1 MSRRVSSAKA
11 GWLTALPFAHRGL
24 HDGNRSVPENSLA
37 AARAAVAA
45 GYGIECDLQ
54 VCTDGVPIVFHD
66 DELER
71 LTGRSGPIRD
81 LTSEQAA
88 GLTLCG
94 TDERIPLFSDLLSL
108 VAGRVPLL
116 VELKACPKRD
126 ATEFAKAVVAALR
139 DYDGPSALMSF
150 DCDLVDACRG
160 LAPSS
165 VPVGLTAEGRQP
177 EELSTHGEALA
188 KGLDFVSYDHE
199 AMPNAFLDEVASRG
213 LPILCWTIRDE
224 AQAHRALQT
233 ADQITFEGFRPTI

>member
-1 MSRRVSSAKA
+1 MSRRVPSAKA

-116 VELKACPKRD
+116 VELK
-126 ATEFAKAVVAALR
+126 VVAALR

-150 DCDLVDACRG
+150 DCDLVDACRD

-224 AQAHRALQT
+224 AQALRALQT
-233 ADQITFEGFRPTI
+233 ADQITFEGFRPAI